1 MCAGSAWFTS
11 MSKWFISAFGT
22 ARTAVDETRHELL
35 AGWFGK
41 NFEPHPTRQQAPGHE
56 PHAPGERDI
65 HGNAIERGIDR

>member
-1 MCAGSAWFTS
+1 

-41 NFEPHPTRQQAPGHE
+41 HFEPHPTRPQAPSRDE
-56 PHAPGERDI
+56 LQPGERDI
-65 HGNAIERGIDR
+65 HGNERGIDR